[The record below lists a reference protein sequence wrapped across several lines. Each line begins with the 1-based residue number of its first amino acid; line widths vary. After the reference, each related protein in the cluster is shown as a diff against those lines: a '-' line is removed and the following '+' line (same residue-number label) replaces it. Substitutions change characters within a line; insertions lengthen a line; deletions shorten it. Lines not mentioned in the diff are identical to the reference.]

1 MPYTEEDLH
10 LRLSQTKSTLLETKS
25 TFVLMKGNE
34 VHHSELRGVAPILG
48 LLRENPDL
56 LHDAV
61 VADKVIGR
69 AAALLLIHGKISAL
83 HAFCISEHALDVLTG
98 SGIVLEYDEVVPFIV
113 NRDGTDMCPME
124 KSVIGIND
132 PAEAVVAVTRR
143 QAELRAAAQAGTG
156 K

>member
-34 VHHSELRGVAPILG
+34 VHHSELRGVAPILD

-56 LHDAV
+56 LNDAV

-83 HAFCISEHALDVLTG
+83 HAFCISEHALDVLTD
-98 SGIVLEYDEVVPFIV
+98 SGIVLEYDEVVPYIV
-113 NRDGTDMCPME
+113 NREGTDMCPME
-124 KSVIGIND
+124 KSVIGIVD
-132 PAEAVVAVTRR
+132 PTEAVVAVTRR
-143 QAELRAAAQAGTG
+143 QAELRAAAQAGTD